1 MIGNTKPTIRGV
13 TLLECICLVAAITIS
28 IAMLLFACYVLAPAR
43 EVSHRMKCRS
53 NLRQLGIALNM
64 YVDDKGDQRYYP
76 WPAGGG
82 NFTGAEWLL
91 ALYWSKVITEPGIY
105 NCPNSM
111 DDNLSGTELGA
122 VDSLGFVGTDSV
134 SYAAKG
140 RRVSPVDDHGRPRCI
155 TEAMPGDTIM
165 ASDDTEGDPNHP
177 REGWRQ
183 RAKFTTLFFDGH
195 VEYLTGL
202 DVNSA
207 VGRDAPLDAICN

>member
-1 MIGNTKPTIRGV
+1 MIGNTRPTIRGV
-13 TLLECICLVAAITIS
+13 TLLECICVITVI
-28 IAMLLFACYVLAPAR
+28 IAVLAFTLRPSAR
-43 EVSHRMKCRS
+43 SCEESRRMKCRS
-53 NLRQLGIALNM
+53 NLRQLGIAM
-64 YVDDKGDQRYYP
+64 VQYVDQKGDQKYYP

-82 NFTGAEWLL
+82 NFTGTEWLL

-111 DDNLSGTELGA
+111 DDNRGGTELGA
-122 VDSLGFVGTDSV
+122 IDSLGFVGTDSV

-140 RRVSPVDDHGRPRCI
+140 RRVSPLDEHGKPRCI
-155 TEAMPGDTIM
+155 TDAMPGDTVM

-207 VGRDAPLDAICN
+207 VGRAAPLDMICN